1 VKQDFRRMV
10 ALGAVLVGLAV
21 ACKREPTPPTEADAI
36 AVWNNVHRRA
46 AQAELVSLKK
56 TNGQMATVNGVRVY
70 TLYYTATDKAIKDI
84 GIHHA
89 GWVDTYQSD
98 YPFQWTEKGWLGPDG
113 QVYPEH

>member
-1 VKQDFRRMV
+1 MKQDFRRMV

-70 TLYYTATDKAIKDI
+70 TLYYTATDKAIKD
-84 GIHHA
+84 
-89 GWVDTYQSD
+89 
-98 YPFQWTEKGWLGPDG
+98 
-113 QVYPEH
+113 